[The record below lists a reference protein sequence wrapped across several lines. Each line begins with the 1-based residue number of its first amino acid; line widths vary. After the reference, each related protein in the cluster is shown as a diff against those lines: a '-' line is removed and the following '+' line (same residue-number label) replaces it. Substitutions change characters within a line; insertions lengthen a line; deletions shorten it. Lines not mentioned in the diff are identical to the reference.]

1 MPAKLVIHGRRAFEY
16 GNLLEQ
22 ARSLSVADDVT
33 FAGSVPQDKL
43 VEAYNAL
50 DVFLLASDCEG
61 FGFPILE
68 AQSQ

>member
-1 MPAKLVIHGRRAFEY
+1 
-16 GNLLEQ
+16 
-22 ARSLSVADDVT
+22 VADDVT